1 MPSTLPLLHGVMI
14 PPAVS
19 TELDEFPAD
28 SPNEPSE
35 LSELGETKDGG
46 ASDRVSGVEVESR
59 SRSSRR
65 RWLTWTLDVL
75 LVVAFAA
82 AGVVVGGTLLG
93 AWRFETVLSGSM
105 RPGIQPGDV
114 EVLRPEPVSQIR
126 VGQIVAIHP
135 PKRSFTVTH
144 RVIMVRRAKGETFI
158 KTKGDANNV
167 ADPWGTVR
175 VFGKTSWRV
184 AGVIPKLGY
193 VTIWAKSFTVRLVLL
208 IVVVGAVMAL
218 AIERIWRGS

>member
-1 MPSTLPLLHGVMI
+1 MI
-14 PPAVS
+14 PSATS
-19 TELDEFPAD
+19 TESVTE
-28 SPNEPSE
+28 SHEISE
-35 LSELGETKDGG
+35 AASGRSGG
-46 ASDRVSGVEVESR
+46 AGEAEGGRADRSDALGDEAAARP
-59 SRSSRR
+59 RR
-65 RWLTWTLDVL
+65 RWMAWSLDVV
-75 LVVAFAA
+75 LVLAFVAA
-82 AGVVVGGTLLG
+82 AVVVGGTLAG

-114 EVLRPEPVSQIR
+114 EVLRPEPVSRIR

-135 PKRSFTVTH
+135 PKRNFTVTH
-144 RVIMVRRAKGETFI
+144 RVIFVRRVKGDAYI

-175 VFGKTSWRV
+175 VYGSTAWRV

-193 VTIWAKSFTVRLVLL
+193 VTIWAKSFTVRVVLL

-218 AIERIWRGS
+218 AIERIWKNA